1 MKDLKPLKPN
11 LEKEIDK
18 IRKKKHTSINWY
30 DLESEIDRIKGFDT
44 FEEKEVLLYEFQ
56 KLFSNQNKS
65 IINAYDKDLV
75 IYKILETIILNNPIQ
90 VSATELKEKEY
101 FIDSGIKN
109 AVDKSLKVLN
119 LYEIID
125 KNKITLQQNRKE
137 YTLNLNKWYK
147 KSKYRINDNEVLAI
161 LAPLITSYINIG
173 FINEFNIEIFFEKI
187 SNIIEYT
194 IQPSAEHNKYFELEY
209 EITFAIEMKDK
220 LYLLIKNRNTYE
232 EIEIAPI
239 SIIFNNGKKYLRYKN
254 NETNKY
260 ETKELNDLKLK
271 LEEDIEDT
279 NIFNANISML
289 KTEDIKI
296 KQPPKKVELKQ
307 IKLLLECDSVIYE
320 YFNMLPLSNMIIYD
334 EEKKLKE
341 FSKKYNYDCM
351 PNKFYIEATDYKEKC
366 ISVIFHCLENVKI
379 IEPTELKNDIIERV
393 KIFTKKN
400 NIDICKEDNTP
411 PTPPIKP
418 DNKQTLKEETPIEN
432 NENIEIDKNGL
443 VEKIKNSKGGNL
455 NL

>member
-30 DLESEIDRIKGFDT
+30 DLDSEIDRIEDFDT

-90 VSATELKEKEY
+90 VSGTELKEKEY

-232 EIEIAPI
+232 
-239 SIIFNNGKKYLRYKN
+239 
-254 NETNKY
+254 
-260 ETKELNDLKLK
+260 
-271 LEEDIEDT
+271 
-279 NIFNANISML
+279 
-289 KTEDIKI
+289 
-296 KQPPKKVELKQ
+296 
-307 IKLLLECDSVIYE
+307 
-320 YFNMLPLSNMIIYD
+320 
-334 EEKKLKE
+334 
-341 FSKKYNYDCM
+341 
-351 PNKFYIEATDYKEKC
+351 
-366 ISVIFHCLENVKI
+366 
-379 IEPTELKNDIIERV
+379 
-393 KIFTKKN
+393 
-400 NIDICKEDNTP
+400 
-411 PTPPIKP
+411 
-418 DNKQTLKEETPIEN
+418 
-432 NENIEIDKNGL
+432 
-443 VEKIKNSKGGNL
+443 
-455 NL
+455 

>member
-30 DLESEIDRIKGFDT
+30 DLDSEIDRIEDFDT

-75 IYKILETIILNNPIQ
+75 IYKILETIILNSPIQ
-90 VSATELKEKEY
+90 VSGTKLKEKEY

-119 LYEIID
+119 LYEIIN
-125 KNKITLQQNRKE
+125 KNKISEKYNRRE

-161 LAPLITSYINIG
+161 LAPIITSYINIG
-173 FINEFNIEIFFEKI
+173 FINEFNIERLFEKI
-187 SNIIEYT
+187 SYLIEYA
-194 IQPSAEHNKYFELEY
+194 IQSSREHNKKLALED
-209 EITFAIEMKDK
+209 EITYSIQRK
-220 LYLLIKNRNTYE
+220 E
-232 EIEIAPI
+232 EINIYIKKKESFEEIDILAI
-239 SIIFNNGKKYLRYKN
+239 AIVFNKGKKYLKYKDTN
-254 NETNKY
+254 TNKY
-260 ETKELNDLKLK
+260 NMEELNNFE
-271 LEEDIEDT
+271 LEIEKDNSLVNVLNT
-279 NIFNANISML
+279 NLSML
-289 KTEDIKI
+289 KTEDIEI
-296 KQPPKKVELKQ
+296 KQPPKKIEPKQ

-351 PNKFYIEATDYKEKC
+351 PNKFYIEALDYKEKI

-411 PTPPIKP
+411 PTQPIKP